1 MLGHNVGRSSRLGQE
16 SISTVIGVLMD
27 PSMHTVLPS
36 PIIEI
41 AEAIIMVKL
50 IFFISHHHQDYL
62 DAHPNRIL
70 LAAAL

>member
-1 MLGHNVGRSSRLGQE
+1 
-16 SISTVIGVLMD
+16 MD